1 MGRRTKRTRDESESG
16 SSRLKS
22 AELIKLITTTI
33 NEAIDAKLS
42 KFKAELQMQLLEL
55 HQKINCLETALS
67 DQQMRLKKLESRMP
81 ETMDAETKERRRS
94 IVVLNV
100 QEGTSRIPFDN
111 VHKDVEKATE
121 LLKYLNASCL
131 PAAVYRL
138 GKPRTDGKSRLLKI
152 VLPNSQ
158 SQRYILSV
166 AHRLRNYN
174 SGGTPIFIRPSL
186 TPEELNQWREER
198 RQRRTMAATGSNTEP
213 LGQNQHT
220 VMEATTTSSSTPAKK

>member
-100 QEGTSRIPFDN
+100 QEGTSRIPFD
-111 VHKDVEKATE
+111 T
-121 LLKYLNASCL
+121 CT
-131 PAAVYRL
+131 RC
-138 GKPRTDGKSRLLKI
+138 
-152 VLPNSQ
+152 
-158 SQRYILSV
+158 
-166 AHRLRNYN
+166 
-174 SGGTPIFIRPSL
+174 
-186 TPEELNQWREER
+186 
-198 RQRRTMAATGSNTEP
+198 
-213 LGQNQHT
+213 
-220 VMEATTTSSSTPAKK
+220 